1 MSSETNQVAVEP
13 TSQMSAETQTPETT
27 STALTPET
35 VVTDWKANL
44 SDEIRADKSLENIK
58 DIEGLAKSYVHA
70 QKLVGSDK
78 IPVPNKFATEK
89 DWDAVYEKLGRPADA
104 TGYKYDLPEDKNLD
118 AEALNNFSTQAHK
131 LGLLPG
137 QANGVVQFYN
147 EAMSK
152 VQQEQDNVA
161 VAAREA
167 STSELKK
174 EWGQAYDQKVSQA
187 ANLAQSVGA
196 NELLNANM
204 ADGTKLGDHPVM
216 IKAFAQLAG
225 KMGEDSITQSSGPTY
240 QTPAQLEK
248 DIGELTA
255 PNSAYWD
262 KNHPN
267 HKIAVAEVLA
277 LREQKNSV

>member
-13 TSQMSAETQTPETT
+13 TSQVSAETETT

-78 IPVPNKFATEK
+78 IPVPNKFATDK

-104 TGYKYDLPEDKNLD
+104 AGYKYDLPEDQKID
-118 AEALNNFSTQAHK
+118 EASLKNFSDQAHK

-137 QANGVVQFYN
+137 QANGMVKFYN
-147 EAMSK
+147 EMTAASL
-152 VQQEQDNVA
+152 QESETTA

-167 STSELKK
+167 SSSELKK
-174 EWGQAYDQKVSQA
+174 EWGQAFDQKISQA
-187 ANLAQSVGA
+187 ANLAKSVGA
-196 NELLNANM
+196 SELFNTNM
-204 ADGTKLGDHPVM
+204 ADGTKLGDNPIM
-216 IKAFAQLAG
+216 IKAFAELAG
-225 KMGEDSITQSSGPTY
+225 KMGEDNITQSSGPTF

-248 DIGELTA
+248 EIGELTM
-255 PNSAYWD
+255 PGSAYWD
-262 KNHPN
+262 KSHPN
-267 HKIAVAEVLA
+267 HKLAVEEVLA
-277 LREQKNSV
+277 LREKKNQV